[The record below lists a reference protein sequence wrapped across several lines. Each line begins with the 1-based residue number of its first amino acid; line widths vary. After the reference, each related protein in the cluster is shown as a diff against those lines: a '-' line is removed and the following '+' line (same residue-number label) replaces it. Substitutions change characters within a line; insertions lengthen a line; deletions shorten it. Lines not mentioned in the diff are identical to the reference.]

1 MAITVTKSAAQQI
14 AKQLDKRGHGIGLR
28 LGVKESGCSGY
39 SYQLDYADSQDAND
53 LIFNQFGV
61 KVLIAPQHL
70 NKLDGVEL
78 DWAKEGINESFKFR
92 NPNSSG
98 ECGCGSSFSL

>member
-53 LIFNQFGV
+53 LIFHQFGV